1 MDIYYM
7 SNGLTF
13 ALSNIFLRNFQD
25 DAKWVENRVCK
36 ISWKSLE
43 NWLTGY
49 QKANFHFGPF
59 HTVGQTVGY
68 TDSMA
73 LGMAQNL
80 ELQ

>member
-13 ALSNIFLRNFQD
+13 ELSNIFT
-25 DAKWVENRVCK
+25 KWVENRVYK

-49 QKANFHFGPF
+49 REANFHFGPF
-59 HTVGQTVGY
+59 PTVGQTIAPSKSKGTKINMTNVKV
-68 TDSMA
+68 
-73 LGMAQNL
+73 
-80 ELQ
+80 